1 MDVLSLL
8 YTEIN
13 LKDLVEDLSRTKKR
27 YVREI
32 KFFRY
37 DDGQL
42 GIAVFDPKTIYREC
56 WIENLRVSQEYE
68 PIFNSSDLELGVKYP
83 LALFGIS
90 CFPASKPVINN
101 PVISNKLI
109 ETIFSRLK
117 E

>member
-1 MDVLSLL
+1 MDVLDLL

-32 KFFRY
+32 NFFRY

-42 GIAVFDPKTIYREC
+42 GIAVFDPKTIYGEC
-56 WIENLRVSQEYE
+56 FIESIRVPQEYE
-68 PIFNSSDLELGVKYP
+68 PIFNNSDLELGVKYP
-83 LALFGIS
+83 LALFGLS

-101 PVISNKLI
+101 QIISKKLI

>member
-1 MDVLSLL
+1 MDVLDLL

-37 DDGQL
+37 DNGQL

-56 WIENLRVSQEYE
+56 WIENIRVPQEYE
-68 PIFNSSDLELGVKYP
+68 PIFYNSDLELGIKYP
-83 LALFGIS
+83 LALFGLS
-90 CFPASKPVINN
+90 CFPASKTVINN
-101 PVISNKLI
+101 PIISKKLI
-109 ETIFSRLK
+109 ETIFYRLK